1 MNTVTQPIGLL
12 TAIILLAG
20 CATKVEHLYV
30 DPAFTHSALVAG
42 KLGIAAIVAR
52 GGSLSEQ
59 DRSVFGE
66 MLRAAIENE
75 RKRLKVS
82 GPGETADLLGAE
94 KYQQLLSFYAKSAML
109 DSQWLAEL
117 KEYIKNKKY
126 LLFAMI
132 TQDAISRTSHT
143 RTDKIR
149 DAKGKVIG
157 SKDFL
162 VRETSIELRVNTS
175 IYDLTTGQ
183 LPWSSTISSEE
194 SNKFETP
201 IVPEEKP
208 ELLGVVLDVAIDVLL
223 EKYGSQPAGS
233 GKAPNP
239 FPMPPSRSELLKNIF
254 AAIGK
259 NLPRSCK
266 DLSLMEKIQKK
277 LGKLQC
283 G

>member
-1 MNTVTQPIGLL
+1 MNSVTQPLAL
-12 TAIILLAG
+12 VTAIVLLAG
-20 CATKVEHLYV
+20 CATKVEQIHI

-66 MLRAAIENE
+66 MLRAAIESE

-82 GPGETADLLGAE
+82 GPGETANLLGAE
-94 KYQQLLSFYAKSAML
+94 KYEQLLSFYTKSAML

-126 LLFAMI
+126 LLFAII
-132 TQDAISRTSHT
+132 TQDEISRTSHT
-143 RTDKIR
+143 RTDEIR
-149 DAKGKVIG
+149 DAKGKVVK
-157 SKDFL
+157 SKNYL
-162 VRETSIELRVNTS
+162 VRETSRVLHVITS

-183 LPWSSTISSEE
+183 FPWSSSISSEE
-194 SNKFETP
+194 SNKFENL
-201 IVPEEKP
+201 IVPEQEQKNP
-208 ELLGVVLDVAIDVLL
+208 DFKEVVMDILMATS
-223 EKYGSQPAGS
+223 ETSTGAET
-233 GKAPNP
+233 
-239 FPMPPSRSELLKNIF
+239 FPQPPSRFELLKNIF
-254 AAIGK
+254 LAIGE
-259 NLPRSCK
+259 NLPRSCE
-266 DLSLMEKIQKK
+266 DLSLIEMIQKK